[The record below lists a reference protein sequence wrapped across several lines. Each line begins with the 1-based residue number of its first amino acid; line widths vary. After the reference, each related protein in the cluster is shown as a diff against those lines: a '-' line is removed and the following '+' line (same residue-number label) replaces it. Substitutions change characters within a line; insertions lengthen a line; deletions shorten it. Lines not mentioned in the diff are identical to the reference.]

1 VRISRVETIAVYWE
15 ENIRTYGIQV
25 EKDLCL
31 ARVDLL
37 PGQLAELG
45 QQITEL
51 GQDKTKFRLILAHQY
66 EPEVLS
72 ISIVVQESFR
82 QRLLEFS
89 TRPFVQDLSRSFVI
103 DSPVEMLYFHGP
115 HFGDRYGIADMAGHA
130 LQKKDI
136 RYIVMGCWAASVHL
150 IFPENVADKAK
161 MALASVFQ
169 TP

>member
-1 VRISRVETIAVYWE
+1 METIAVYWE

-25 EKDLCL
+25 EKNLCL
-31 ARVDLL
+31 ARADIL

-45 QQITEL
+45 QQIIEL
-51 GQDKTKFRLILAHQY
+51 GQDESNFRLILAHQY

-72 ISIVVQESFR
+72 LSMVVRGSYHQG
-82 QRLLEFS
+82 LIEFS
-89 TRPFVQDLSRSFVI
+89 ARPFVKNFFRPFVI
-103 DSPVEMLYFHGP
+103 DFPVEMLYFHGP

-136 RYIVMGCWAASVHL
+136 QYIVMGCSAASVHIL
-150 IFPENVADKAK
+150 FPENVADKAK

-169 TP
+169 AP

>member
-1 VRISRVETIAVYWE
+1 METIAVYWE

-25 EKDLCL
+25 EKNLCL
-31 ARVDLL
+31 ARTDIL

-51 GQDKTKFRLILAHQY
+51 GQEETHFRLILAHQH

-72 ISIVVQESFR
+72 ISMVVRESFK
-82 QRLLEFS
+82 QQLHEFS
-89 TRPFVQDLSRSFVI
+89 TRPMVKDLSRSFVI
-103 DSPVEMLYFHGP
+103 HSPVEMLYFHGP

-130 LQKKDI
+130 LKKKDI
-136 RYIVMGCWAASVHL
+136 RYIVMGCSAASVHL
-150 IFPENVADKAK
+150 LFPENVADKAK

-169 TP
+169 PP

>member
-1 VRISRVETIAVYWE
+1 METIAVYWE

-25 EKDLCL
+25 EKNLCL
-31 ARVDLL
+31 ARADIL
-37 PGQLAELG
+37 PGQLAEVG
-45 QQITEL
+45 QLITEL
-51 GQDKTKFRLILAHQY
+51 GQDEINFRLILAHQY

-72 ISIVVQESFR
+72 ISMVVRESSR

-89 TRPFVQDLSRSFVI
+89 TRPLVKDLSRSFVI
-103 DSPVEMLYFHGP
+103 DYPVEMLYFHGP

-130 LQKKDI
+130 LQKKNI
-136 RYIVMGCWAASVHL
+136 RYIVMGCSAASVHIL
-150 IFPENVADKAK
+150 FPENVADKAK